1 MGDLCLCSVTKSCPA
16 LWGPTDCSPP
26 GFSVHEIS
34 LSRIPEWVAISFSR
48 RSSWAKDQTH
58 VPCISRQIFT
68 TEPMGTLKNTDM
80 RRDYGLYETKMFLT
94 RKPTGLEA
102 DLLSLLTWVY
112 SFNLNSIPSALF
124 LRGCEGFSFKY
135 LGGGKET
142 NKTSY
147 PEVIFQF

>member
-1 MGDLCLCSVTKSCPA
+1 MSITERQSDTWALLLVHFAGTRLGLSFTLPAGLPAKGNTFEGRALFQVLCYGMGHARP
-16 LWGPTDCSPP
+16 
-26 GFSVHEIS
+26 
-34 LSRIPEWVAISFSR
+34 
-48 RSSWAKDQTH
+48 Q
-58 VPCISRQIFT
+58 QIFT
-68 TEPMGTLKNTDM
+68 AEPMGTLKNTDM

-94 RKPTGLEA
+94 GKPTGLEV